1 MPSDDKVKAIVEW
14 KRPKNKTQLKTFLG
28 TTNFFH
34 DFIDHYA
41 EIATPLNQLLAKS
54 KPDKLNWGEA
64 QQKAFDQL
72 KAELMKKP
80 VLRPADSNK
89 EYLLF
94 CDGSCNAI
102 SAILMQYDEQMQQN
116 YVIAYASRKLSK
128 AEQRYPIIE
137 IELMAIIFG
146 LQKFHCYIYCRKI
159 KVYTDHKPL
168 VWLHSLIKHSNR
180 LARWVLM
187 LQEYNIETTYIAGT
201 NQIAD
206 GLTRTP

>member
-1 MPSDDKVKAIVEW
+1 MIFSATWDEHLTHVRDILRRLQAAGLTANTEKCIFASDDLMVLGHRVIAGKIMPSDDKVKAIIEW
-14 KRPKNKTQLKTFLG
+14 KRPKNKTQLKSFLG

-116 YVIAYASRKLSK
+116 YVIA
-128 AEQRYPIIE
+128 
-137 IELMAIIFG
+137 
-146 LQKFHCYIYCRKI
+146 
-159 KVYTDHKPL
+159 
-168 VWLHSLIKHSNR
+168 
-180 LARWVLM
+180 
-187 LQEYNIETTYIAGT
+187 
-201 NQIAD
+201 
-206 GLTRTP
+206 